1 MNGFLVLVV
10 LIQLASLNAS
20 PITLWNQTDIDV
32 NIDIDNFSLKEGDM
46 VLPKV
51 FLKITNKI
59 IRNYFIETKLPIE
72 KHQIFRIKSQKK

>member
-32 NIDIDNFSLKEGDM
+32 NIDIDKFSLKEGDM

-51 FLKITNKI
+51 LLKITNKI
-59 IRNYFIETKLPIE
+59 IRNYFIETKLLIE